1 MFASKQRLLTLACLF
16 LPSMVW
22 AAGLGKLSV
31 LSALGA
37 PLRAEIEVVSLQQG
51 EGDTLSVKLASAAAF
66 RQASV
71 ELNGALLAVKFAIER
86 RSSGEYFVVLTSTQ
100 PINEPFIDMLV
111 EFGWS
116 SGRLVREYT
125 FLLDPPEYKVP
136 VQQAEQVRQAAPA
149 LPIAPAQAVAPTEAP
164 QAPAQARPEAPPLP
178 AEAPQVPVQTQPE
191 IPLQPL
197 PAEAPQVPAQ
207 VQVEAPQVSAEI
219 QAEAP
224 QAQPLPAESPPAQ
237 VQPEVAAPVAEP
249 GTTYEVRRGD
259 TLVKIAKR
267 NRVEG
272 VTLQRMLV
280 ALLRANQSAFIR
292 DNMNLLRA
300 GKILDI
306 PDKDAAASVSADDAR
321 RIVAAQSTE
330 FVEYRRNLGA
340 AIAATPARLEGG
352 RQASGQIGA
361 PAAEKAAPPK
371 PPAKDQLRLSQ
382 ADDARGDGKA
392 ASAVLADDLAAKD
405 KALNEATERVTALE
419 KNVQELQK
427 LLQLK
432 NSSGAQLQQQ
442 AQAAKAAQ
450 PEPAAKSAQP
460 PEPPAKSA
468 QAEPPA
474 APAAKAAPAAPAE
487 TAKAAEPAKV
497 TETPKVEPGKAP
509 EVAKVEAPKEAPKAA
524 PKVAPMPPAPS
535 LVDELLENL
544 YVLIAGVAAILGLIG
559 YAVFKWRRKR
569 QAGFENSVMGTPSDV
584 DSVLGAAGGRNID
597 TGSSSFQSDFSQGG
611 IGKVDAE
618 EIDPIAE
625 ADVYMAYGRD
635 AQAEEIL
642 KEALAKDSSRPAIR
656 AKLLEI
662 FANRKD
668 RKAFE
673 AAATEMRAATGGQG
687 PEWKKTVSL
696 GLSIDP
702 QNPLYGGTGGARA
715 GETPPASL
723 DNTQILDVTVA
734 ETASAITQG
743 EFGASLNIDF
753 NLDTGASPAAQP
765 DINLDMPTQTDASP
779 AAGLDFDL
787 GLGGDKRAE
796 PKIDFTATLIRND
809 AASPQAAAPASD
821 GGLSIDFDL
830 PGVSGGTV
838 QSVAQPGPAAASG
851 GIDFDL
857 GFAGG
862 GAPAEAPKAPEMG
875 LSAISLDLGTPG
887 GGNGSG
893 GVPDARWQEV
903 ATKLDLA
910 KAYEEMGDKDGARE
924 LLNEVVK
931 EGDAAQQQQAQTRL
945 QALG

>member
-1 MFASKQRLLTLACLF
+1 MFASKKRLLMLACLF
-16 LPSMVW
+16 LPSLVW

-51 EGDTLSVKLASAAAF
+51 EGDSLSVKLASAAAF
-66 RQASV
+66 RQANV

-86 RSSGEYFVVLTSTQ
+86 RPSGEYFVVLTSTQ

-136 VQQAEQVRQAAPA
+136 VQQAAQVRQAAPA
-149 LPIAPAQAVAPTEAP
+149 LPIAPAQPVAPTEAP
-164 QAPAQARPEAPPLP
+164 PAPAQARAEAPTQPSP
-178 AEAPQVPVQTQPE
+178 AEAPQVPGQ
-191 IPLQPL
+191 
-197 PAEAPQVPAQ
+197 A
-207 VQVEAPQVSAEI
+207 QVEAPQVLAPV

-224 QAQPLPAESPPAQ
+224 QAQLLPAESPPAQ
-237 VQPEVAAPVAEP
+237 AQPEVVAPVAAP
-249 GTTYEVRRGD
+249 GTTYEVKRGD

-267 NRVEG
+267 NRIEG

-306 PDKDAAASVSADDAR
+306 PDKDAAASVRADDAR
-321 RIVAAQSTE
+321 RIVAAQSAE
-330 FVEYRRNLGA
+330 FVEYRRSLGA
-340 AIAATPARLEGG
+340 AVAATPARPEGG
-352 RQASGQIGA
+352 RQVSGQIGA
-361 PAAEKAAPPK
+361 PGAEQAAPLT
-371 PPAKDQLRLSQ
+371 PPAKDQLRLTQ
-382 ADDARGDGKA
+382 ADDARRGGKA

-405 KALNEATERVTALE
+405 KALNEANERVTALE
-419 KNVQELQK
+419 KNVQNLQN

-432 NSSGAQLQQQ
+432 SSSGTQLQQQ
-442 AQAAKAAQ
+442 AQT
-450 PEPAAKSAQP
+450 AKSAQP
-460 PEPPAKSA
+460 EPSAKSA
-468 QAEPPA
+468 QAEPPVAKA
-474 APAAKAAPAAPAE
+474 APTAKAAPAAPAE
-487 TAKAAEPAKV
+487 TAKASEPAKV
-497 TETPKVEPGKAP
+497 AETPKVEPDKAP
-509 EVAKVEAPKEAPKAA
+509 EVAKVEAPKEAPKAG
-524 PKVAPMPPAPS
+524 PKVAPMPPEPNF
-535 LVDELLENL
+535 VDELLENL
-544 YVLIAGVAAILGLIG
+544 YVLIAGIAAILGLIG

-569 QAGFENSVMGTPSDV
+569 QTGIENSVTGTPSDV
-584 DSVLGAAGGRNID
+584 DSVLGPAGGRNID

-656 AKLLEI
+656 VKLLEI

-673 AAATEMRAATGGQG
+673 AAATELRAATGGQG
-687 PEWKKTVSL
+687 PEWGKAVSL

-702 QNPLYGGTGGARA
+702 QNPLYGGSGGARV

-734 ETASAITQG
+734 ETASAITQPEG
-743 EFGASLNIDF
+743 DFGASLNIDF
-753 NLDTGASPAAQP
+753 NLDTGAAPARLP
-765 DINLDMPTQTDASP
+765 DVNLDMPTQTDASP

-787 GLGGDKRAE
+787 GLGGNKPAA
-796 PKIDFTATLIRND
+796 PNIDFTAALIRGD
-809 AASPQAAAPASD
+809 AASPHGAAPASD

-830 PGVSGGTV
+830 PGASGGTV
-838 QSVAQPGPAAASG
+838 QSVAQPGHAAASG

-862 GAPAEAPKAPEMG
+862 IAQAEAPKAPEMG